1 MSDDEQLDGTEVLP
15 LERTVSPDTLAA
27 LSGMSRK
34 ELERLS
40 GRVQD
45 RWYDLWV
52 GDAEP
57 PALDQKV
64 ISETRAAL
72 AGFDDGAPFFDVTSE
87 TPVFDAVAERLDP
100 VWSVDSR
107 AAEELYLSLWLGV
120 GELATR
126 TRRSWLSRFR
136 NAMGRPDRA

>member
-1 MSDDEQLDGTEVLP
+1 MTS
-15 LERTVSPDTLAA
+15 
-27 LSGMSRK
+27 
-34 ELERLS
+34 
-40 GRVQD
+40 
-45 RWYDLWV
+45 
-52 GDAEP
+52 
-57 PALDQKV
+57 
-64 ISETRAAL
+64 SETRAAL